1 MHELARINVPAI
13 VKKKRKK
20 NRARGSSLRV
30 AHSSHKICRCY
41 AALVQVMQGITGIAF
56 ASRRI
61 RRVWRE
67 RFPANRLATCH
78 SLHD

>member
-1 MHELARINVPAI
+1 MHELVTDKRPRNCQKKERK
-13 VKKKRKK
+13 KKKR
-20 NRARGSSLRV
+20 RARGSSLRV

-61 RRVWRE
+61 RRESGGSDSPR
-67 RFPANRLATCH
+67 TG
-78 SLHD
+78 

>member
-1 MHELARINVPAI
+1 MHEPARDKRPRNWQ
-13 VKKKRKK
+13 KKTRG
-20 NRARGSSLRV
+20 ARGSFQF

-61 RRVWRE
+61 RGSLAGAIPRE
-67 RFPANRLATCH
+67 PVSYVSFVA
-78 SLHD
+78 